1 MVTSAATQQT
11 QRYQETDRLLALI
24 EEGTATAGEE
34 FMRVLVRCMAQ
45 TLNARYAFICEYFRD
60 HRRVRDLAFWA
71 HDRYQENGE
80 YDIAGT
86 PCEYVL
92 AGDMKCY
99 PCNVARIFPAYSWL
113 KEVGAESYLAVPLKD
128 RQGQVL
134 GHLGIM
140 DNELME
146 LTPPQMSVFQIFAAR
161 AGVELQR
168 MQAEK
173 ALKKSEQR
181 LAGILAT
188 AMDAIIA
195 IDAARRIV
203 LFNVAAERT
212 FNCASTWA
220 VGQPFDRFLSK
231 RFRSLLDGLM
241 REAERAKGSM
251 KQVWVPDDMVA
262 LRADGEEFPIEA
274 TISPL
279 DIETQRL
286 YTIILRDVNERK
298 RTAAEMQRLQR
309 ENVYLQEQSQLQG
322 RPGNLLG
329 ESAPMQ
335 RLLSA
340 IATVAPSDSTVLI
353 GGETG
358 SGKELAAHAIHAL
371 SSRKDKLL
379 VVVNCAAL
387 PAELIESE
395 LFGPETGAFTGAT
408 TQRKGRFELA
418 DGGTIF
424 LDELGELTAAAQAK
438 LLRVLQ
444 EQEFERVGGDKTI
457 KVNVRVIAATNR
469 ELEEM
474 VGAGKFR
481 ADLYYRLNVF
491 PLRMPPLRE
500 RIEDI
505 PILVDV
511 LLKKLAVRLNK
522 PLRAVSARSLEKLK
536 RYAWPGNVRELQNI
550 IERAALLSMG
560 PIIEINEVLMSPA
573 GEAIQPTAPASLEEV
588 QRRHIL
594 GALERCAWVVE
605 GPQGAARL
613 LGLKPSTLR
622 FRMQK
627 LGISKPRAGVARS

>member
-395 LFGPETGAFTGAT
+395 LFGHEKGAFTGAT

>member
-1 MVTSAATQQT
+1 MVTSAVT
-11 QRYQETDRLLALI
+11 QRYQEADRLLALI

-251 KQVWVPDDMVA
+251 KQVWVPDDMAA

-395 LFGPETGAFTGAT
+395 LFGHEKGAFTGAT

>member
-251 KQVWVPDDMVA
+251 KQVWVPDDMAA

-395 LFGPETGAFTGAT
+395 LFGHEKGAFTGAT